1 MKRIEII
8 RIRLARGGYEDVL
21 TVLQQLAGGSDDT
34 VVRIYRHAAVGSDI
48 AIHLHTRASDSEP
61 AFSETGQHLAS
72 ALKEIGL
79 VNRSV
84 WLEIDRE
91 YVNGRITGDQS

>member
-8 RIRLARGGYEDVL
+8 RIRLAQGGYKNIL
-21 TVLQQLAGGSDDT
+21 TRLQQLVGGSDDT
-34 VVRIYRHAAVGSDI
+34 VVRIYRRAAVESDI
-48 AIHLHTRASDSEP
+48 AIHLQTQASDSQP
-61 AFSETGQHLAS
+61 AFSEAGQHLVM

-91 YVNGRITGDQS
+91 YVNERIEGDQS